1 MASHKSQGF
10 TYLALLFMVAML
22 GATLALTGHLWKKT
36 MQQEKERE
44 LLFIGNQFRRAI
56 LLYYVRTPS
65 ATKQYPKDLNELI
78 KDNRYPSMQRY
89 LRELYRDPV
98 TGNKEWGI
106 IKAPEGGIMG
116 VHSLSTDIPQK
127 TGNFSQQ
134 YAEFA
139 NSQKHSDWQFIY
151 RPNVVAS
158 NQLVKPHSNNKNLN

>member
-1 MASHKSQGF
+1 MPSDKSQGF
-10 TYLALLFMVAML
+10 TYLVLLFMVAML

-44 LLFIGNQFRRAI
+44 LLFVGNQFRRAI
-56 LLYYVRTPS
+56 LLYYERTPS
-65 ATKQYPKDLNELI
+65 ALKQYPNELSDLV

-98 TGNKEWGI
+98 TGNIDWGI

-116 VHSLSTDIPQK
+116 VYSLSTNAPQK

-134 YAEFA
+134 YAQFA
-139 NSQKHSDWQFIY
+139 NSQKYADWQFIY
-151 RPNVVAS
+151 RPN
-158 NQLVKPHSNNKNLN
+158 LLP